1 MEKKDISYGCLARV
15 VRDGGFKI
23 ALIARYS
30 AIPGHCECNF
40 RNAPTAV
47 IDLCG
52 QLPPLC
58 SLHVAWASG
67 RSHWR
72 RFCRC
77 QNSLSMYISV
87 LHWNNQQTVRIRN
100 VQCRICGLTLIIST
114 GTTSR
119 KDNIIKYTILLITL
133 VVTIGAMWYIHKRM
147 TAVKPDVI
155 YARRKAR

>member
-1 MEKKDISYGCLARV
+1 
-15 VRDGGFKI
+15 
-23 ALIARYS
+23 
-30 AIPGHCECNF
+30 
-40 RNAPTAV
+40 
-47 IDLCG
+47 
-52 QLPPLC
+52 
-58 SLHVAWASG
+58 
-67 RSHWR
+67 
-72 RFCRC
+72 
-77 QNSLSMYISV
+77 MYISV